1 MRCALTALL
10 LACLLGAGSK
20 PVFAQEDAKAKAH
33 LAAATELFQAMQ
45 LDKTVAQTI
54 DSVIEA
60 QIKGNPQLAPYRSVM
75 QDFLRKYMGWDGIK
89 DEMAQLYMD
98 EFTTEELRDITAF
111 YKTPTGQK
119 MALRLPTL
127 TTKGAAIGQQRVQEH
142 MGELQ
147 EMIAKKK
154 AELGDK

>member
-1 MRCALTALL
+1 MRYALTTLL

-20 PVFAQEDAKAKAH
+20 PVFAEEESKAKEH
-33 LAAATELFQAMQ
+33 LAAAMELLQTMQ
-45 LDKTVAQTI
+45 MDKTCAQVI
-54 DSVIEA
+54 DASVEM
-60 QIKGNPQLAPYRSVM
+60 QIKTNPELAPYRSVM

-89 DEMAQLYMD
+89 DGMAKVYMD
-98 EFTTEELRDITAF
+98 EFTTVELMDITAF

-119 MALRLPTL
+119 LALRLPAL
-127 TTKGAAIGQQRVQEH
+127 MTKGGAIGQQRVQEH

-147 EMIAKKK
+147 DMIAKKK